1 MLPKM
6 SGYVKCFDE
15 TKYISSLI
23 KDSKLLKQY
32 DTIWDRIS

>member
-1 MLPKM
+1 M
-6 SGYVKCFDE
+6 SRYVKCFDE

-23 KDSKLLKQY
+23 TDRKLLKEY